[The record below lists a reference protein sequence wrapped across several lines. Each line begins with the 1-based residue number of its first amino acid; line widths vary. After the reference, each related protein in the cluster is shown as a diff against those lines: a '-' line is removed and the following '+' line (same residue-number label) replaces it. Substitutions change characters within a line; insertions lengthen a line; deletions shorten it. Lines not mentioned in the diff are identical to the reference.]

1 MDVRIKLIGG
11 CVIPR
16 QPGAIFRVGE
26 AGRAAAM
33 RRVLIGCALALL
45 GVACAG
51 AGADTNAQNGRSDQ
65 MRAVDPL
72 GGPWRPVRIGDV
84 SVPAAA
90 EVRAFFHAGVDY
102 NMRAGCRGFGGTYS
116 LDGSRIRTRQ
126 REPLNTSRCRGAA
139 TVRLETALADFMA
152 QASTYALLPGETLQI
167 TARDGRVAVFHRPTP
182 TIPALYGRWE
192 VERIGGDV
200 IAPGRQ
206 VRVDFGEDSVSAVAS
221 CNQMSARFRPTKSG
235 FAVDEDG
242 SQTLI
247 GCGTEREAFDRRLFG
262 AVQKVGRYVAM
273 PGDRVRLEG
282 RGELLVL
289 RRRAAKLPTLS
300 GTYRACGSTLPGIGY
315 DGIPAVTF
323 TNSTVRDSAGCAGT
337 YSTRG
342 AQLEIKRAGSKAC
355 AAPPAPLDRDVG
367 VGVGDQGSVLALLR
381 PDAYAFDQEG
391 MLRLRTRR
399 GVLDLCRDGA
409 SRPFGSG

>member
-1 MDVRIKLIGG
+1 M
-11 CVIPR
+11 
-16 QPGAIFRVGE
+16 RV
-26 AGRAAAM
+26 
-33 RRVLIGCALALL
+33 
-45 GVACAG
+45 
-51 AGADTNAQNGRSDQ
+51 
-65 MRAVDPL
+65 VDPL

-84 SVPAAA
+84 SVPSAA
-90 EVRAFFHAGVDY
+90 EAYAFFHAGVDY
-102 NMRAGCRGFGGTYS
+102 NMRAGCMGFGGTYS

-139 TVRLETALADFMA
+139 SIRLETALADFMA
-152 QASTYALLPGETLQI
+152 QASTYALLPGDTLQI
-167 TARDGRVAVFHRPTP
+167 TARDGRVAMFRRPTP

-235 FAVDEDG
+235 FAVEDG
-242 SQTLI
+242 IQTLI
-247 GCGTEREAFDRRLFG
+247 GCGVEREAFDTRLFG
-262 AVQKVGRYVAM
+262 AVQQVGRYVAM

-282 RGELLVL
+282 RGEPLVL

-323 TNSTVRDSAGCAGT
+323 TNSTVRDSAGCTGT
-337 YSTRG
+337 YSTKG
-342 AQLEIKRAGSKAC
+342 AQLEIKRDGSKAC
-355 AAPPAPLDRDVG
+355 AAPPAPLERDVG

-399 GVLDLCRDGA
+399 GVLDLCRDGE